1 MRVVQITLSLAAAAL
16 LVAAGCSGGN
26 GGGSGGAAGTT
37 TSAPRGGEDAAPVP
51 SAGCDGAAT
60 AEAQVAEEML
70 TDATGTARR
79 WLVSAPAWEP
89 GADPLPLVLDF
100 HGLSEGAD
108 IHARMSGMGAVGV
121 QEGFMTVFPHGT
133 GVPVRWDLGTDPAAG
148 DLAYVG
154 KVLDQVEAERCVDMS
169 RVYAT
174 GLSNGAMMTSVVGCA
189 LSDRV
194 AAIAPVSGIIL
205 PDDCHPDHPMPVLA
219 FHGTADP
226 ILLFN
231 GGVGPGLQALFGGG
245 PPPGSPTTTLPPAD
259 IDGAGYP
266 ETVRGWATLDGCDH
280 RSTDEQVSDEVIKRT
295 FDCPD
300 DAPVEF
306 VIVEGGGHSWPGS
319 EFSKTLE
326 SIVGPTTFDIDASQ
340 EIWRFFQ
347 RFSLSQAS

>member
-1 MRVVQITLSLAAAAL
+1 MRVVRMTLSLAAAAL
-16 LVAAGCSGGN
+16 LVATGCSGGD
-26 GGGSGGAAGTT
+26 GGGTGDAAGTT
-37 TSAPRGGEDAAPVP
+37 TTGPRRGEDAAPVP
-51 SAGCDGAAT
+51 AAGRDGAAT
-60 AEAQVAEEML
+60 PEANVAEETA
-70 TDATGTARR
+70 TDAAGASRR

-108 IHARMSGMGAVGV
+108 IHARMSGMGEVGV
-121 QEGFMTVFPHGT
+121 EKGFVTVFPHGT
-133 GVPVRWDLGTDPAAG
+133 GVPVRWDLHTDPAAG

-154 KVLDQVEAERCVDMS
+154 QVLDQVESERCIDTA

-174 GLSNGAMMTSVVGCA
+174 GLSNGALMTSVVGCA

-205 PDDCHPDHPMPVLA
+205 PDDCDPDHPMPVLA

-259 IDGAGYP
+259 IDGSGYP
-266 ETVRGWATLDGCDH
+266 ATVRQWA
-280 RSTDEQVSDEVIKRT
+280 
-295 FDCPD
+295 
-300 DAPVEF
+300 A
-306 VIVEGGGHSWPGS
+306 
-319 EFSKTLE
+319 
-326 SIVGPTTFDIDASQ
+326 
-340 EIWRFFQ
+340 
-347 RFSLSQAS
+347 